1 MDAHGAA
8 PSRARSELGA
18 APRDHSG
25 QQACANGSG
34 GTLMTSLD
42 ILFGA
47 VGLITAASAVLAV
60 TTQQLVHAALWLVVA
75 LGTLAGCYLILGAEL
90 VALVQLLVYV
100 GAVVVLVL
108 FALMLTRAP
117 MSRSPDQSSSGVQRN
132 AAALIGAGTSVLFSS
147 VLLPALG
154 GELRPIRTADTKG
167 IATQLFGAWVWPFE
181 LLSVLL
187 LIALIAA
194 LAVSRMPSKAQT
206 QEQPIAD
213 TLVPDLPQ
221 TPVGVSS

>member
-1 MDAHGAA
+1 
-8 PSRARSELGA
+8 
-18 APRDHSG
+18 
-25 QQACANGSG
+25 
-34 GTLMTSLD
+34 MTSLD
-42 ILFGA
+42 VLFGA

-60 TTQQLVHAALWLVVA
+60 TTNQLVHAALWLVVS

-90 VALVQLLVYV
+90 VALVQLLIYV

-117 MSRSPDQSSSGVQRN
+117 MGRSPDQSASGPQRIA
-132 AAALIGAGTSVLFSS
+132 AAALGAGTAVLLGS

-154 GELRPIRTADTKG
+154 GEFLTVNAGDTKA

-187 LIALIAA
+187 LVALIAA
-194 LAVSRMPSKAQT
+194 LAVSRMPAVSAEDESDSLVPAT
-206 QEQPIAD
+206 YPEAEPEEQPGS
-213 TLVPDLPQ
+213 LVPATSTKGQ
-221 TPVGVSS
+221 SE

>member
-1 MDAHGAA
+1 
-8 PSRARSELGA
+8 
-18 APRDHSG
+18 
-25 QQACANGSG
+25 
-34 GTLMTSLD
+34 MTTLD

-60 TTQQLVHAALWLVVA
+60 TTHQLVHAALWLVVT

-117 MSRSPDQSSSGVQRN
+117 MGPSPEHSSSPTQRI
-132 AAALIGAGTSVLFSS
+132 ASAFVGAGTTALLAA

-154 GELRPIRTADTKG
+154 GKALATKSGDTQA

-187 LIALIAA
+187 LVALIAA
-194 LAVSRMPSKAQT
+194 LAVSRMPTTSPGSADASSAS
-206 QEQPIAD
+206 AD
-213 TLVPDLPQ
+213 TSPEPANTSPEPAETAPALA
-221 TPVGVSS
+221 GRVSA